1 MANGS
6 DTLKKQLEALNR
18 HDAGTFASFYRS
30 DVSVFDPAY
39 PDPLRGQDAV
49 RKDMEDFVTAFPD
62 LEMKIERVIE
72 DGSAAA
78 YEIRMTGTH
87 KGPLLGPA
95 GHIPATDKRI
105 EVGGGVFAR
114 FDNEGRIIEERRYY
128 DLAGLLGQIGL
139 LQ

>member
-6 DTLKKQLEALNR
+6 DTLKKQLDALNR
-18 HDAGTFASFYRS
+18 HDATTFASFYRD

-39 PDPLRGQDAV
+39 PEPLKGQAAV
-49 RKDMEDFVTAFPD
+49 RKDMEDFVVAFPD
-62 LEMKIERVIE
+62 VEMKIERVIE
-72 DGSAAA
+72 DAGSAA
-78 YEIRMTGTH
+78 YEIRMSGTH

-95 GHIPATDKRI
+95 GHIPATNKRI
-105 EVGGGVFAR
+105 SVGGGIFAR
-114 FDNEGRIIEERRYY
+114 FDKEGRIIEERRYY